1 MKDALFLKSDAKV
14 GIIFEYAKLWPL
26 FFEEKSIMG
35 FLYMKICTFV
45 IDKNNTKQYM
55 NMNKSIITVVGKDTV
70 GIIAKVCT
78 YLAENEVNILDISQ
92 TIVQEYFNMMMIVD
106 VTRMQKP
113 FEQVVAELAELGN
126 EIGVQIKC
134 QREEIF
140 NKMHRI

>member
-1 MKDALFLKSDAKV
+1 
-14 GIIFEYAKLWPL
+14 
-26 FFEEKSIMG
+26 
-35 FLYMKICTFV
+35 MKICTFV

-70 GIIAKVCT
+70 GIIAKICT

-106 VTRMQKP
+106 VTCMQKP